1 MPLHFDSITKDS
13 QDSRLLAWIL
23 TTALD
28 NSSDVLVSADKRY
41 LHGRSEIVDEI
52 SGSVIGGY
60 IFTLEVNDEEKSIFV
75 KDVDIVFDSENQAT
89 LEFLELRPGSSD
101 ANEYYDV
108 QVADNAQRLQI
119 ETVNRHSIEGDLV
132 GTTRSVHI
140 TAFPF
145 RVDLFDNLQGLNKM
159 LGLDKEITI
168 KGTDYKLGGISP
180 HFTAPGGI
188 LAAEGEEDETY
199 SIIVGTV
206 KSLRDVQIS
215 LGEITIPFL
224 LVQLDTA
231 MGVIPVAMSREVFEI
246 DGIAPG
252 NVVYMSADIKA
263 DLANSAC
270 DVPENK

>member
-28 NSSDVLVSADKRY
+28 NSSNVLVSADKHY
-41 LHGRSEIVDEI
+41 LHGRSEIIDEI

-60 IFTLEVNDEEKSIFV
+60 IFTLEVNDEEKAIFV
-75 KDVDIVFDSENQAT
+75 KDVDIVFDSENQAA

-132 GTTRSVHI
+132 GTTRRVHI
-140 TAFPF
+140 SAFPF

-168 KGTDYKLGGISP
+168 KGTDYKLGGISE

-188 LAAEGEEDETY
+188 MATEGEEDETY
-199 SIIVGTV
+199 SIIVGMV
-206 KSLRDVQIS
+206 KTLRDVQIS
-215 LGEITIPFL
+215 LGEIKIPFL

-231 MGVIPVAMSREVFEI
+231 LGIIPVAMSREVFEI
-246 DGIAPG
+246 EGIAPG
-252 NVVYMSADIKA
+252 NVIYMSADIKA
-263 DLANSAC
+263 DLANSVC
-270 DVPENK
+270 DDSGNT

>member
-23 TTALD
+23 TTALN
-28 NSSDVLVSADKRY
+28 NSSSVLASADKHY
-41 LHGRSEIVDEI
+41 LHGRSEIIDEI

-60 IFTLEVNDEEKSIFV
+60 VFTLEVNDEEKAIFV
-75 KDVDIVFDSENQAT
+75 KDVDIVFDSENQS
-89 LEFLELRPGSSD
+89 LLQFLELRPGSSD
-101 ANEYYDV
+101 SNEYYDV
-108 QVADNAQRLQI
+108 QVSENAQRLQI

-132 GTTRSVHI
+132 GTTRSVRI
-140 TAFPF
+140 SAFPF

-168 KGTDYKLGGISP
+168 KGTDWKLGGISE

-188 LAAEGEEDETY
+188 FAAEGEEDETY

-215 LGEITIPFL
+215 LGEIKIPFL

-246 DGIAPG
+246 NGIAPG
-252 NVVYMSADIKA
+252 NVIYMSADIKA
-263 DLANSAC
+263 DLANSVC
-270 DVPENK
+270 DDSGNT